1 MKTKLGFSGRFAPW
15 FVFLILG
22 AAGSANACT
31 VCMGDPGS
39 REAGAM
45 NAAIFLMLAFIGG
58 VLGLAVAF
66 GVYLHRKSVAPLE
79 PHVAFVS
86 GGSFNQNIQED

>member
-1 MKTKLGFSGRFAPW
+1 MKHQPKW
-15 FVFLILG
+15 Q
-22 AAGSANACT
+22 GSALFVLTAVFGFLGRTAEACS

-39 REAGAM
+39 REAGAI

-58 VLGLAVAF
+58 VLALAVAF
-66 GVYLHRKSVAPLE
+66 GVYLHRKSVAPIE

-86 GGSFNQNIQED
+86 AGNFNQTIQGE